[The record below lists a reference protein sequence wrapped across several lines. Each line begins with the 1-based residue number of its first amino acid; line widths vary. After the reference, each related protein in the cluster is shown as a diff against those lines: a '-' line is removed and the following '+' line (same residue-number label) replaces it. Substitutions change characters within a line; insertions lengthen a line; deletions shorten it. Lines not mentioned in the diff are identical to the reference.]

1 MMKKLFFM
9 LVAGTL
15 SVVGSMG
22 VFAEEADV
30 TLKEIVVTATKTEKD
45 PKDVTQTVTVIT
57 ADEIKKSGATNA
69 AEVVRKAV
77 GVSMQEYGP
86 RGSVGQ
92 VTVRGAGSAQVLVLL
107 DGRRLN
113 SARSGGYNLTDLPV
127 ALDDIERIELV
138 RGPSSALYGADA
150 VGGVVNIITKQP
162 VKNESRITGAA
173 GSHGYD
179 ALSVNNSGRSG
190 GLFYS
195 LSAGRETSDG
205 YRANSDLAQRNIGG
219 KLGYELGK
227 DSSLSLN
234 VNYLGKEIGV
244 PGSLTWQTPFARQW
258 TRDTVAGL
266 EYKTR
271 FSRELDMKVIGYYN
285 RETLRYIDADPFF
298 PASSKHKGVTDGA
311 DVQFNRLAGSWNTV
325 TMGVEA
331 RGDSV
336 VSTDAGTH
344 ATRLMA
350 GYFQDEL
357 SLGDSLIVVLG
368 GRYDS
373 HSVYGDQV
381 NPRASA
387 RYLISGS
394 GTVLRASAG
403 RSFRAPTLNNLY
415 WSDAWGNIGNPDLR
429 PETAKEYEAGLEQ
442 PLGKRASMKVTGFN
456 RKVKDLID
464 WQEYAPFQYTPV
476 NIGRATVKGIEAET
490 RIRLAEPLDWAINYT
505 YINPVNETTGNKI
518 YYTIPQT
525 QVKSSLNMSVGA
537 KMDVYFEGRM
547 VENYVKPGEDEWK
560 YSVMDA
566 KVTQQVFAG
575 SKGTGQVFFGMNNI
589 FDRKYQAVRNYSMP
603 PREIYAGMSAQF

>member
-1 MMKKLFFM
+1 MTKKLFFM
-9 LVAGTL
+9 IVAGMA
-15 SVVGSMG
+15 SVVWSMV

-30 TLKEIVVTATKTEKD
+30 TLKEIVVTATKTGKS
-45 PKDVTQTVTVIT
+45 PQDVTQSVTVIT
-57 ADEIKKSGATNA
+57 ADEIRKSGATNA
-69 AEVVRKAV
+69 AEVVRKAA
-77 GVSMQEYGP
+77 GVSVREYGP

-150 VGGVVNIITKQP
+150 VGGVVNIITKHP

-179 ALSVNNSGRSG
+179 ALSVNNSGRSN

-205 YRANSDLAQRNIGG
+205 YRANSDLAQRNVGG

-244 PGSLTWQTPFARQW
+244 PGSLAWQTPFARQW

-271 FSRELDMKVIGYYN
+271 FNREFDMKVAGYYN
-285 RETLRYIDADPFF
+285 RETLRYVDF
-298 PASSKHKGVTDGA
+298 PTSSRHKGVTDGA
-311 DVQFNRLAGSWNTV
+311 DVQFNWLAGSWNAV

-387 RYLISGS
+387 RYLISGT
-394 GTVLRASAG
+394 GTVIRTSAG

-429 PETAKEYEAGLEQ
+429 PETAKEYEAGIEQ
-442 PLGKRASMKVTGFN
+442 PLGKGTSMKVTGFN

-476 NIGRATVKGIEAET
+476 NIGRATIKGLEAET
-490 RIRLAEPLDWAINYT
+490 RIRLAEPLEWAINYT
-505 YINPVNETTGNKI
+505 YINPVDETTGNKI
-518 YYTIPQT
+518 YYNIPRT
-525 QVKSSLNMSVGA
+525 QVKSSLNISVGA
-537 KMDVYFEGRM
+537 KMDVYLEGRM
-547 VENYVKPGEDEWK
+547 VENYVKPGEAEWK
-560 YSVMDA
+560 HSVMDA
-566 KVTQQVFAG
+566 KVTRKVFSG

-589 FDRKYQAVRNYSMP
+589 FDRKYQVVRNYPMP
-603 PREIYAGMSAQF
+603 PKEIYGGVSMQF

>member
-1 MMKKLFFM
+1 MKKFVIMFFAVIFSAAWSI
-9 LVAGTL
+9 VA
-15 SVVGSMG
+15 
-22 VFAEEADV
+22 FAEEADV
-30 TLKEIVVTATKTEKD
+30 KLQEVVVTATKTEKD
-45 PKDVTQTVTVIT
+45 PKDVTQSVTVIT

-69 AEVVRKAV
+69 AEVVRKAA
-77 GVSMQEYGP
+77 GVSVQEYGP

-150 VGGVVNIITKQP
+150 VGGVVNIITKRP
-162 VKNESRITGAA
+162 VKNESRITGVA

-205 YRANSDLAQRNIGG
+205 YRVNSDLAQRSVGG

-227 DSSLSLN
+227 ESSLSLN
-234 VNYLGKEIGV
+234 VNYLGKELGV

-271 FSRELDMKVIGYYN
+271 FSRELDMKVTGYYN
-285 RETLRYIDADPFF
+285 RETLRYIDF
-298 PASSKHKGVTDGA
+298 PDASKHKGVTDGA
-311 DVQFNRLAGSWNTV
+311 DVQFNWLAGSWNTV
-325 TMGVEA
+325 TVGVEA

-350 GYFQDEL
+350 GDFQDEL
-357 SLGDSLIVVLG
+357 SLGGSLIIVLG

-387 RYLISGS
+387 RYLISGT
-394 GTVLRASAG
+394 GTVIRTSAG

-429 PETAKEYEAGLEQ
+429 PETAKEYEAGIEQ
-442 PLGKRASMKVTGFN
+442 PLGKGSSMKVTGFN

-476 NIGRATVKGIEAET
+476 NIGRATIKGIEAET
-490 RIRLAEPLDWAINYT
+490 RIRLAEPLEWVLNYT
-505 YINPVNETTGNKI
+505 YINPVDETTGEKI

-525 QVKSSLNMSVGA
+525 QVKSAMNISVGA
-537 KMDVYFEGRM
+537 KMDIYLEGRM
-547 VENYVKPGEDEWK
+547 VENYVTPGEAEWK

-566 KVTQQVFAG
+566 KVTQKAFSG
-575 SKGTGQVFFGMNNI
+575 SKATGQVFFGMNNI
-589 FDRKYQAVRNYSMP
+589 FDRKYQTVRNYPMP
-603 PREIYAGMSAQF
+603 PKEIYGGVTVQF